1 MIFYLMQSKGKR
13 PVRANKLTHL
23 FSLFK
28 KYNPKENNPAL
39 TKFVLKSQPER
50 EGVNDATNL

>member
-39 TKFVLKSQPER
+39 TKFILKSQPER
-50 EGVNDATNL
+50 KV